1 MIALLVSAGLMG
13 IALQSASGHWLG
25 WVALIPLFL
34 SMRRL
39 TPLRALLAG
48 AFWGLSLFLVCL
60 FSLNQPFAP
69 TLQSFLLL
77 IAVPAAYVWGGV
89 MLTRRVGFSPL
100 LLALGWIGVELAL
113 QPLELRHGL
122 LAGTQGH
129 GLVVRT
135 MGYLAGSF
143 MVAFLVAY
151 VNATLLEML
160 SAATAT
166 TGGLRFVPGP
176 SGSAERILP
185 LEVPVFLQPWFGPHR
200 PRAPPA

>member
-89 MLTRRVGFSPL
+89 MLTRRVGSSL
-100 LLALGWIGVELAL
+100 IVEHADP
-113 QPLELRHGL
+113 QAARAASRVARRH
-122 LAGTQGH
+122 
-129 GLVVRT
+129 
-135 MGYLAGSF
+135 
-143 MVAFLVAY
+143 
-151 VNATLLEML
+151 
-160 SAATAT
+160 
-166 TGGLRFVPGP
+166 PGP
-176 SGSAERILP
+176 RARGADDGLP
-185 LEVPVFLQPWFGPHR
+185 GRLVHGGVPRCLC
-200 PRAPPA
+200 